1 MLDNRDELLGVLGDD
16 PRRIGKVFARHAYG
30 MRRWV
35 DLFSVRVPL
44 TEDPVAKQLLAEIV
58 AANARHMNLVR
69 ARAIAHG
76 VDPDAYVAP
85 REGEQQV
92 LGCDVAAIPGHR
104 DRLGLHED
112 ALGAVGK
119 PVGIGGVEFQGQLTK
134 RTLCGVRRTASVDSD
149 GPVALCIKSVELNR
163 PPLWGLYRAAV
174 GASWANVRLDVAGAR
189 AEPSNR
195 RSPRPPG
202 SPLLVAVG

>member
-1 MLDNRDELLGVLGDD
+1 MLDNREELVGILGDD

-85 REGEQQV
+85 PEGEAIYERIEVIDDFDELVAYAAGSLDHFGQLLDAYAAGATGEDATTIAV
-92 LGCDVAAIPGHR
+92 VAADNDLAR
-104 DRLGLHED
+104 ARLTAMMMAPHSAAFDAHE
-112 ALGAVGK
+112 LYRVREL
-119 PVGIGGVEFQGQLTK
+119 VET
-134 RTLCGVRRTASVDSD
+134 
-149 GPVALCIKSVELNR
+149 
-163 PPLWGLYRAAV
+163 GLYV
-174 GASWANVRLDVAGAR
+174 G
-189 AEPSNR
+189 
-195 RSPRPPG
+195 
-202 SPLLVAVG
+202 